1 MKNNV
6 VNVLFTDMLF
16 DKILDNHRI
25 LLSVKSD
32 LPNRLFLNSVHS
44 LFFFEVF
51 LQSTLDYLFDNL
63 VFVVCRVTSV
73 ASFNLDWSWYSC
85 SDCESF
91 STDTIDFYFIEVLS
105 VNSWFHKYNNK
116 RINGREKCICIHLE
130 ISLLYEEVCING

>member
-6 VNVLFTDMLF
+6 VNVLFTDMF
-16 DKILDNHRI
+16 FYKILDNHGI
-25 LLSVKSD
+25 LLSVNETQRFSF
-32 LPNRLFLNSVHS
+32 LPKKLFLNSVHS
-44 LFFFEVF
+44 FFFFEVF

-91 STDTIDFYFIEVLS
+91 STDTIDFYFIEVLR
-105 VNSWFHKYNNK
+105 VNSLFHKYNNK
-116 RINGREKCICIHLE
+116 
-130 ISLLYEEVCING
+130 

>member
-16 DKILDNHRI
+16 DKILDNHGI
-25 LLSVKSD
+25 WLSVKLD

-44 LFFFEVF
+44 FFFFEVF
-51 LQSTLDYLFDNL
+51 LQSTLDYLLDNL

-85 SDCESF
+85 SDCERF
-91 STDTIDFYFIEVLS
+91 STDTINFYFIEVLW
-105 VNSWFHKYNNK
+105 VNSLFHKYNNK
-116 RINGREKCICIHLE
+116 RINGSGEMYLHTLGN
-130 ISLLYEEVCING
+130 LLAIWGSVY